1 MAPQRSP
8 RAPDAGA
15 IGSLTPPSRDDGR
28 GERTTR
34 VTFGGL
40 THAGKVRAVNQDSYW
55 VGDIPGKGTLAVVA
69 DGMGGHKTGEVAS
82 RQAVE
87 TFRVALERSAA
98 HAPAA
103 IARSAQ
109 AANLEIYAYAVA
121 NQEHRGMG
129 TTLTS
134 VLVDD
139 QVAIVGHVGDS
150 RAYLVRDG
158 AIEQL
163 THDHSWVA
171 DRVRQGLLTSDEAR
185 RHRWRNV
192 ITNALGA
199 TATFKLD
206 LHHFEVR
213 DGDRILVC
221 SDGVSILLSDAMM
234 ADIVSEHPPQEA
246 AERLVAEANDRG
258 SPDNV
263 TAVVLHVHTVG
274 PRPKRYTLPD
284 HDGTPSSIEISD
296 TLSGIRK
303 VEDTFPVQSLLNA
316 MRRQAWYPYR
326 IWVIGSLYLV
336 LLVLVFAIWRG
347 GG

>member
-1 MAPQRSP
+1 VGTVAPPPPPDEP
-8 RAPDAGA
+8 RA
-15 IGSLTPPSRDDGR
+15 
-28 GERTTR
+28 ERSTR
-34 VTFGGL
+34 VTYGGA
-40 THAGKVRAVNQDSYW
+40 TDAGKVRAVNQDSYW
-55 VGDIPGKGTLAVVA
+55 IGEVPGKGTLGVVA
-69 DGMGGHKTGEVAS
+69 DGMGGHNTGEVAS
-82 RQAVE
+82 QQAVAV
-87 TFRVALERSAA
+87 FRAALQRSRA

-121 NQEHRGMG
+121 NPEHRGMG
-129 TTLTS
+129 TTLTA
-134 VLVDD
+134 VLIDD

-150 RAYLVRDG
+150 RAYLIRDG
-158 AIEQL
+158 VIEQL

-171 DRVRQGLLTSDEAR
+171 DRVRQGLLTEEEAR

-206 LHHFEVR
+206 LQHFEVR

-221 SDGVSILLSDAMM
+221 SDGVSMLLSDVMM
-234 ADIVSEHPPQEA
+234 TSIVGGHAPQQA
-246 AERLVAEANDRG
+246 AEMLLAEANDRG

-263 TAVVLHVHTVG
+263 TAVVLHVQHVG
-274 PRPKRYTLPD
+274 PRPKRYTLPE
-284 HDGTPSSIEISD
+284 HVEPSSIEITD
-296 TLSGIRK
+296 TLSGIRS
-303 VEDTFPVQSLLNA
+303 VEDAFPVQSLLNA

-326 IWVIGSLYLV
+326 IWIVGSLYLV

-347 GG
+347 G

>member
-1 MAPQRSP
+1 MAPPPPDEP
-8 RAPDAGA
+8 RA
-15 IGSLTPPSRDDGR
+15 
-28 GERTTR
+28 ERATR
-34 VTFGGL
+34 VTYGGA

-55 VGDIPGKGTLAVVA
+55 IGEVPGKGTLGVVA
-69 DGMGGHKTGEVAS
+69 DGMGGHNTGEVAS
-82 RQAVE
+82 QQAV
-87 TFRVALERSAA
+87 TVFRTALQRSRA
-98 HAPAA
+98 HPPAA

-121 NQEHRGMG
+121 NPENRGMG
-129 TTLTS
+129 TTLTA
-134 VLVDD
+134 VLIDD

-150 RAYLVRDG
+150 RAYLIRDG
-158 AIEQL
+158 VIEQL

-171 DRVRQGLLTSDEAR
+171 DRVRQGLLTEEEAR

-206 LHHFEVR
+206 LQHFEVR

-221 SDGVSILLSDAMM
+221 SDGVSMLLSDVMM
-234 ADIVSEHPPQEA
+234 TSIVGGHGPQEA
-246 AERLVAEANDRG
+246 AEMLLAEANDRG

-263 TAVVLHVHTVG
+263 TAVVLHVQHVVA
-274 PRPKRYTLPD
+274 RPKRYTLPE
-284 HDGTPSSIEISD
+284 HVEPSSIEITD
-296 TLSGIRK
+296 TLSGIRS
-303 VEDTFPVQSLLNA
+303 VEDAFPVQSLLTA

-326 IWVIGSLYLV
+326 MWIVGSLYLL

-347 GG
+347 G